1 MTNNTT
7 MIVTRRLAL
16 QSKSDRN
23 DQKGTKITSKKVPM
37 VSDET

>member
-1 MTNNTT
+1 MTNNKT
-7 MIVTRRLAL
+7 MIVTRRWAF

>member
-7 MIVTRRLAL
+7 MIVTRRWAI

-23 DQKGTKITSKKVPM
+23 DQKRTKITSKKVPM